1 MKKVLTVI
9 NVNNALYHHEHG
21 KQILGP
27 NPNLIGDC
35 SNLRGNCTGLSGDC
49 TDIRG
54 NCTYLSGDCTGLR
67 GDCSGLSGNLDEAGL
82 TDEDRK
88 IGVDI
93 RSLITG

>member
-1 MKKVLTVI
+1 M
-9 NVNNALYHHEHG
+9 LYHFLTG
-21 KQILGP
+21 SILEGP
-27 NPNLIGDC
+27 NP
-35 SNLRGNCTGLSGDC
+35 
-49 TDIRG
+49 
-54 NCTYLSGDCTGLR
+54 YLR